1 MPIFLL
7 GVPAQQNEVFVLPE
21 FEIVTEPEE
30 DFDESE
36 PEQSS
41 VTNSEV
47 QCSEMDT
54 ELDTDGAFAE
64 VVDKQFQKFKTL
76 INRDPEQV
84 SMLFFIT

>member
-1 MPIFLL
+1 MSAL
-7 GVPAQQNEVFVLPE
+7 QNEAFVLPE

-36 PEQSS
+36 SEQSS

-47 QCSEMDT
+47 QCCEMET

-64 VVDKQFQKFKTL
+64 VVDKQFQKFKAI

-84 SMLFFIT
+84 SMLFCIT